1 MIMIVFQSQ
10 QNSIVAVEYSNE
22 DRVRL
27 LREGRVVEEK
37 INALQTKYYKYV
49 NNDKNVKKV
58 AVNVNVISGNID
70 VKGQRKDFRM
80 NETNYL

>member
-1 MIMIVFQSQ
+1 MIMIVFESKD
-10 QNSIVAVEYSNE
+10 NSIVAVEYSNE

-37 INALQTKYYKYV
+37 INALQTKYYKYI
-49 NNDKNVKKV
+49 NNDKNVKKI

-70 VKGQRKDFRM
+70 VKGQRKDFRA
-80 NETNYL
+80 N

>member
-1 MIMIVFQSQ
+1 M
-10 QNSIVAVEYSNE
+10 
-22 DRVRL
+22 RL

-70 VKGQRKDFRM
+70 VKGQRKDFRT

>member
-1 MIMIVFQSQ
+1 M
-10 QNSIVAVEYSNE
+10 
-22 DRVRL
+22 RL

>member
-1 MIMIVFQSQ
+1 MIVFESKD
-10 QNSIVAVEYSNE
+10 NSIVAVEYSNE

-37 INALQTKYYKYV
+37 INALQTKYYKYI
-49 NNDKNVKKV
+49 NNDKNVKKI

-70 VKGQRKDFRM
+70 VKGQRKDFRA
-80 NETNYL
+80 N